1 MDIKSYLMEFV
12 GAFFLVFAVGMV
24 TLIPGAGAI
33 APFVAG
39 LYLVTDENL

>member
-24 TLIPGAGAI
+24 TLAPI
-33 APFVAG
+33 AESIYPPIF
-39 LYLVTDENL
+39 

>member
-24 TLIPGAGAI
+24 TL
-33 APFVAG
+33 APED
-39 LYLVTDENL
+39 L

>member
-24 TLIPGAGAI
+24 TLI
-33 APFVAG
+33 
-39 LYLVTDENL
+39 LVQDL